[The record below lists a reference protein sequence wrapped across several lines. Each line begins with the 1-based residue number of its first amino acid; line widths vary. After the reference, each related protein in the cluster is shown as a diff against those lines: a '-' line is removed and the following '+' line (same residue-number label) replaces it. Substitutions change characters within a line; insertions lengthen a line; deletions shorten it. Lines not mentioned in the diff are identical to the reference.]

1 MALVGDFRQ
10 FESFFA
16 LYPSLIEAK
25 NYLTQ
30 ALTIDSV
37 VYKRIN
43 ALASTTENT
52 RVEFTYELG
61 GNIRAIEQTYPLK
74 PHTEAF
80 YESHKKFVDFQLCVE
95 GAEYFEVGYI
105 KDFIPLTP
113 YDESKDLIIYAKPI
127 TPPHRFFFHSGILGI
142 FFPQDV
148 HAGGLTYPI
157 QSHTNAQDTTNTTDL
172 LTQPKKVVLKI
183 PIEYFA

>member
-16 LYPSLIEAK
+16 LYPSLMEVK

-30 ALTIDSV
+30 ALTIDSA

-43 ALASTTENT
+43 ALAGTAENT

-74 PHTEAF
+74 SHTEAF

-113 YDESKDLIIYAKPI
+113 YDESKDLTIYAKPI
-127 TPPHRFFFHSGILGI
+127 TPPHRFFFHSGILGV

-148 HAGGLTYPI
+148 LACGLTFP
-157 QSHTNAQDTTNTTDL
+157 L
-172 LTQPKKVVLKI
+172 
-183 PIEYFA
+183 